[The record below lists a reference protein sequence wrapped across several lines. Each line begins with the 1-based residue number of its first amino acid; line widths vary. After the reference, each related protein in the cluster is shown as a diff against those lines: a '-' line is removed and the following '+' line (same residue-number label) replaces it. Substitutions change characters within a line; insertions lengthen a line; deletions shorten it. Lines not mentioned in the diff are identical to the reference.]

1 MFREVNVAT
10 STFPRDIYAVKA
22 QARRDLAKLPI
33 EEKIRRLV
41 QIQERARVIAIGRG
55 REPPLVWKLPSR
67 S

>member
-1 MFREVNVAT
+1 MSREVDVAT
-10 STFPRDIYAVKA
+10 SPLPRDIYAVKA
-22 QARRDLAKLPI
+22 QARRELAKLPI

-41 QIQERARVIAIGRG
+41 QIQVRARVIAIGKG